1 MPRVDRILLEEICA
15 RVEAGEK
22 ITAIAHSLGVKRHAI
37 YNALRRLKMQLPEK
51 EDHVALQQKSG
62 LPPELYAYRAGIS
75 AESLRVMA
83 HQRGEKLT
91 NSKDAERKAFW
102 AQAIATFDGVNV
114 RAFCQA
120 QDLPLVRV
128 AYWYH
133 RIHKPQKA
141 LLWGF
146 NRIVEIPAESF
157 DLAPA
162 AFDPEALFVLGRGR
176 EVRTTSSAEANRLYR
191 EHTA

>member
-1 MPRVDRILLEEICA
+1 MLDRQTAEDVATQLA
-15 RVEAGEK
+15 AGGRA
-22 ITAIAHSLGVKRHAI
+22 TAIAAALGVKRHTL
-37 YNALRRLKMQLPEK
+37 YNSLRAHGIQVPEK
-51 EDHVALQQKSG
+51 EDHVALQQASG
-62 LPPELYAYRAGIS
+62 LPPELYAYRANIS
-75 AESLRVMA
+75 AESLRIRA
-83 HQRGEKLT
+83 HQRNEKLAMT
-91 NSKDAERKAFW
+91 RNSERKAYW
-102 AQAIATFDGVNV
+102 AQALATFDGVNA

-133 RIHKPQKA
+133 RIHKPPKA

-191 EHTA
+191 EHAA